1 MGNIKISDLP
11 LSQRPMEK
19 LLKYGADSLGNEEL
33 LAILLRTGTKGE
45 NVIELSTRLISNLGG
60 LDKILDASYEEI
72 KKIKGIK
79 NVKACQVMALSELFR
94 RFKTLRAQNDLFKV
108 TRPSEIAE
116 LLMNEMNV
124 LKQETLKLILLDT
137 KNNIIRT
144 KDVFTGTLNSSLI
157 HPREIFREALAFNG
171 VSIICVHNH
180 PSGDAHPSSEDIS
193 MTQKLVDLGK
203 MMNVDIV
210 DHIIIGRN
218 QYYSFKAEKV
228 YSSIL

>member
-11 LSQRPMEK
+11 LSERPMEK
-19 LLKYGADSLGNEEL
+19 LVKYGADSLGNEEL

-45 NVIELSTRLISNLGG
+45 NVIDLSTRLILNLGG

-79 NVKACQVMALSELFR
+79 NVKACQIIALSELFR
-94 RFKTLRAQNDLFKV
+94 RFKTLRAKNDLFKI
-108 TRPSEIAE
+108 TRPSDIAE

-124 LKQETLKLILLDT
+124 LNQDT

-144 KDVFTGTLNSSLI
+144 RDVFTGTLNSSLI
-157 HPREIFREALAFNG
+157 HPREIFREAVKFGSAN
-171 VSIICVHNH
+171 IIISHNH
-180 PSGDAHPSSEDIS
+180 PSGNPEPSKEDI
-193 MTQKLVDLGK
+193 
-203 MMNVDIV
+203 NVSIRIKECGEIMGINLL

-218 QYYSFKAEKV
+218 NYTSLKEKG
-228 YSSIL
+228 II

>member
-94 RFKTLRAQNDLFKV
+94 RFKTLRAQN
-108 TRPSEIAE
+108 
-116 LLMNEMNV
+116 EMNV

-157 HPREIFREALAFNG
+157 HPREIFREAVKFGSAN
-171 VSIICVHNH
+171 IIISHNH
-180 PSGDAHPSSEDIS
+180 PSGNPEPSKEDI
-193 MTQKLVDLGK
+193 
-203 MMNVDIV
+203 NVSVRIKECGEIMGINLL

-218 QYYSFKAEKV
+218 NYTSLKEKG
-228 YSSIL
+228 II

>member
-116 LLMNEMNV
+116 
-124 LKQETLKLILLDT
+124 
-137 KNNIIRT
+137 
-144 KDVFTGTLNSSLI
+144 
-157 HPREIFREALAFNG
+157 
-171 VSIICVHNH
+171 
-180 PSGDAHPSSEDIS
+180 
-193 MTQKLVDLGK
+193 
-203 MMNVDIV
+203 
-210 DHIIIGRN
+210 
-218 QYYSFKAEKV
+218 
-228 YSSIL
+228 

>member
-11 LSQRPMEK
+11 LSERPMEK
-19 LLKYGADSLGNEEL
+19 LVKYGADSLGNEEL

-79 NVKACQVMALSELFR
+79 NVKA
-94 RFKTLRAQNDLFKV
+94 
-108 TRPSEIAE
+108 
-116 LLMNEMNV
+116 
-124 LKQETLKLILLDT
+124 

-144 KDVFTGTLNSSLI
+144 RDVFTGTLNSSLI
-157 HPREIFREALAFNG
+157 HPREIFREAVKFGSAN
-171 VSIICVHNH
+171 IIISHNH
-180 PSGDAHPSSEDIS
+180 PSGNPEPSKEDINIS
-193 MTQKLVDLGK
+193 IRIKECGEIMGINLL
-203 MMNVDIV
+203 

-218 QYYSFKAEKV
+218 NYTSLKEKG
-228 YSSIL
+228 II